1 MPAAPARPWEG
12 GAVQSTRSIGFPR
25 CRSQMQ
31 IANSVGL
38 TARNHAVV
46 QLQGVIQIQISG
58 VSPEIAALLQAADT
72 WDTHHFCS
80 MCCLVMCCLVSI

>member
-1 MPAAPARPWEG
+1 MPVAPARPWECRALHVYG
-12 GAVQSTRSIGFPR
+12 LPR

-31 IANSVGL
+31 IANNVGL

-72 WDTHHFCS
+72 WNTHHFCS
-80 MCCLVMCCLVSI
+80 MCCLVVCCLVLI